1 MRLAVRG
8 FLSVSPM
15 FQPRY
20 ARAFM
25 PAPVCG
31 AAPARSRAGQVPC
44 WPGPSLAGPGLA
56 GTGLAG
62 YCDVVTEQ
70 HQAGPVRVTKAGT
83 AGHQGYPGADLGFAE
98 AGQGAIAGMARR
110 VGAIFIDWLVC
121 TFMVV
126 ALIRPQH
133 AQVEYWTLAIFA
145 AQDFVFTW
153 LTGFTLGK
161 LVLRIRVVSLGGG
174 MIGPGWAL
182 VRTLLLLCVIP
193 PLITDRDVRGLH
205 DRAANTA
212 VVRV

>member
-1 MRLAVRG
+1 MRLAARG

-31 AAPARSRAGQVPC
+31 ALG
-44 WPGPSLAGPGLA
+44 
-56 GTGLAG
+56 AG

-83 AGHQGYPGADLGFAE
+83 ADHQGYPGADLGLPE
-98 AGQGAIAGMARR
+98 AGRGAIAGLARR

-121 TFMVV
+121 TFIVV
-126 ALIRPQH
+126 ALIRPPH
-133 AQVEYWTLAIFA
+133 VQVEYWTLAIFS
-145 AQDFVFTW
+145 AQDFVFTG
-153 LTGFTLGK
+153 LTGLTLGK
-161 LVLRIRVVSLGGG
+161 LLLRIRVVRLDGG
-174 MIGPGWAL
+174 MVGLGWAL

-193 PLITDRDVRGLH
+193 PLITDRDLRGLH

-212 VVRV
+212 VVRL

>member
-1 MRLAVRG
+1 MRLAAPG

-31 AAPARSRAGQVPC
+31 ALG
-44 WPGPSLAGPGLA
+44 
-56 GTGLAG
+56 AG

-83 AGHQGYPGADLGFAE
+83 ADHQGYPGADLGLPE
-98 AGQGAIAGMARR
+98 AGRGAIAGLARR

-121 TFMVV
+121 TFIVV
-126 ALIRPQH
+126 ALIRPPH
-133 AQVEYWTLAIFA
+133 VQVEYWTLAIFS
-145 AQDFVFTW
+145 AQDFVFTG
-153 LTGFTLGK
+153 LTGLTLGK
-161 LVLRIRVVSLGGG
+161 LLLRIRVVRLDGG
-174 MIGPGWAL
+174 MVGLGWAL

-193 PLITDRDVRGLH
+193 PLITDRDLRGLH

-212 VVRV
+212 VVRL